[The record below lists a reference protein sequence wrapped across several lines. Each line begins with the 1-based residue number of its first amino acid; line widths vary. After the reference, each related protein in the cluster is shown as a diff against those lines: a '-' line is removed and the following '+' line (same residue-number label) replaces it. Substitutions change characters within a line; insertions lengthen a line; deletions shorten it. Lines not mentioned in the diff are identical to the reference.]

1 MSGAGARAPGA
12 RPWLLPL
19 LVGGLAA
26 VLIAEGFYLPITQLY
41 GGVGPGFFVL
51 AIGVALAVL
60 AAVLLVQVARGV
72 AFEPEE
78 TEGADTTAP
87 VSWSGLLLAG
97 AGVFLPVGLIG
108 WIGFPL
114 AGGLAYACVTRAYG
128 SRRVLPDIVI
138 GLLVAGT
145 TWFAFTRL
153 GVQLGPFFPLA
164 GR

>member
-1 MSGAGARAPGA
+1 
-12 RPWLLPL
+12 
-19 LVGGLAA
+19 
-26 VLIAEGFYLPITQLY
+26 VLIAEGFDLPLGQTY

-51 AIGVALAVL
+51 AIGVALAIL
-60 AAVLLVQVARGV
+60 AAVLAVQIARGDDF
-72 AFEPEE
+72 APEE

-87 VSWSGLLLAG
+87 VSWRGLLLAG

-108 WIGFPL
+108 WIGFPV
-114 AGGLAYACVTRAYG
+114 AGGLAYACITRAYG
-128 SRRVLPDIVI
+128 SPRIAIDLAV
-138 GLLVAGT
+138 GLGVAGA

>member
-1 MSGAGARAPGA
+1 MTATGA
-12 RPWLLPL
+12 RPWLLPV

-26 VLIAEGFYLPITQLY
+26 LLIAEGLDLPITQLY

-51 AIGVALAVL
+51 AIGVALAIL
-60 AAVLLVQVARGV
+60 AAVLLVQVTRGV
-72 AFEPEE
+72 GFEPEE
-78 TEGADTTAP
+78 TEGADIAAP

-97 AGVFLPVGLIG
+97 AGVFLPVGLNG
-108 WIGFPL
+108 WIGFPV
-114 AGGLAYACVTRAYG
+114 AGGLAYACITRAYG
-128 SRRVLPDIVI
+128 SHRLVADVLI

-145 TWFAFTRL
+145 TWFAFTKL